1 MATTSS
7 LASSNAGT
15 LDVPSLVAQLMANER
30 TPINQ
35 LNSKISGYQTKLSTL
50 GTLKSLTSTV
60 YSSANALSSSLT
72 SLTASTSDSTVV
84 SAYATSSALSGT
96 YAVSITEIAQAQR
109 LVATGQTSSTAA
121 LTSSAST
128 VGVTIGGTTKTVAIG
143 ANASL
148 QNIADAINAA
158 DLGVTATI
166 VNDGSGSPYRL
177 AISANETGT
186 ANAVSSITVQ
196 TGGDAALN
204 DLLAY
209 NPTENVP
216 TPVNPLLQKVA
227 ATDADFEVNGIRI
240 QRATNTISDAIP
252 GVTFSLIKKSASA
265 TVTVARDTTGA
276 QQAVSDFVDAYN
288 ALATQLKSKTSY
300 KTSTTDGGLFAGDG
314 TIIQMLQNMR
324 SVILTPATG
333 GTLSTLSEVG
343 ITFQSDG
350 SLKFDSSKL
359 NTALKTGYSD
369 VVNLFTSTSGFATRM
384 ASWANTVV
392 QTGGTLDGKVSTYNT
407 TIANLNTQISHLEVK
422 MTALE
427 KKYTLTYATLNQLL
441 DSMNK
446 TGQYL
451 TQQFSSKSS

>member
-15 LDVPSLVAQLMANER
+15 LDVPSLVSQLMANER
-30 TPINQ
+30 TPINT
-35 LNSKISGYQTKLSTL
+35 LNTKIAGYQTKLSTL
-50 GTLKSLTSTV
+50 GTLKSLTSTL
-60 YSSANALSSSLT
+60 YSSANTLTSSLT
-72 SLTASTSDSTVV
+72 NYTASTSDSSVV
-84 SAYATSSALSGT
+84 SGYATSSAVGGT
-96 YAVSITEIAQAQR
+96 YALNITDIAQAQR
-109 LVATGQTSSTAA
+109 LVATGQLSSTSA

-128 VGVTIGGTTKTVAIG
+128 VGVTIAGTTKTVSIDAG
-143 ANASL
+143 ASL

-158 DLGVTATI
+158 ALGVNATI

-177 AISANETGT
+177 AISADDTGT
-186 ANAVSSITVQ
+186 ANAVSSITIQ

-216 TPVNPLLQKVA
+216 TPLDPLQQKVP

-240 QRATNTISDAIP
+240 LRSTNTISDAIP
-252 GVTFSLIKKSASA
+252 GVTFSLVKKGSSA
-265 TVTVARDTTGA
+265 TVTVARDASGV

-288 ALATQLKSKTSY
+288 GLASQLKSKTTY
-300 KTSTTDGGLFAGDG
+300 KTSTTEGGLFAGDG

-324 SVILTPATG
+324 SVILTPASG
-333 GTLSTLSEVG
+333 GALSTMSEVG
-343 ITFQSDG
+343 ITFQADG
-350 SLKFDSSKL
+350 SLKLDTSKL
-359 NTALKTGYSD
+359 NTTLKTGYSD
-369 VVNLFTSTSGFATRM
+369 VVNLFTSTTGFAARM
-384 ASWANTVV
+384 ATWADSVT
-392 QTGGTLDGKVSTYNT
+392 QTGGTLDAKVSTYNT
-407 TIANLNTQISHLEVK
+407 TISSYNTQIEHLEVK